1 MFASGLCA
9 MSVNRAFL
17 MALPMSLLAALFVS
31 LTACKPEGSGLAD
44 SLSADAALASSCAGC
59 HAPVLD
65 KRLDRRLDG
74 RAYGFYEGEGAIK
87 SLAGLSADE
96 ISARMLVYK
105 HDDEGQTVM
114 HRIARGYTEAEIQ
127 RLAAVLAILYEEAL
141 AEAPAN
147 FPP

>member
-65 KRLDRRLDG
+65 G

-127 RLAAVLAILYEEAL
+127 RLAGSL